1 MSIFVSILFRKTI
14 TYLVI
19 LLAFVLG
26 AGGSLLMAQ
35 VPTGSI
41 VGTVVDQQGL
51 PVEAVTVTLTNQGT
65 NYVYNAVTAS
75 NGGYQFRSIGDGM
88 YLVSAS
94 KEGFKNA
101 AVQNIKLDAATEYSV
116 PPIKLEVGTKTETV
130 TVEGGA
136 EVVNTTN
143 AEQTGTV
150 EKKQI
155 DELPIL
161 DRNPLALLSLQP
173 GVANSGPNGA
183 MVTTINGQR
192 STFSTL
198 TLDGI
203 NIQDNFIRENDLD
216 FSPNLPFLSQT
227 QEFTVTQQN
236 GDVDKGGSSSVTLV
250 TPKGT
255 NDWHGTGFW
264 FYRSNNWSAND
275 WFNGASGVPKPFLL
289 QNQGGGNIGGPIIKN
304 KLFIYGYYELLRL
317 RNTTPVNTTILSP
330 AIQTALAASN
340 PTLPFTYQPVDS
352 TTGAPVGNPVT
363 TDLLQI
369 PGGPPGGWTVDP
381 TMLAMIKSIPMTP
394 NNTRVGDGVNLLGY
408 QFNKRNDNSRD
419 NTGVRVDYNLNDRNT
434 FSATYN
440 WNRNFV
446 DRPDPGIDQ
455 SFSLVPFVFNDDH
468 INFLSTSWRWNPK
481 ATVTNEVRFGFNFA
495 PAYFLTTQNFSSGT
509 LIDSLNTPG
518 FLPFTNP
525 NPNFLPQGRTAHTW
539 VWQDNAT
546 WIHGNHLFKFG
557 GQFERVAILV
567 TNSAGIYPTL
577 ELGFAPNNS
586 FGPSPSNFPGPA
598 GTQAGTADFDNGS
611 ALLASVAG
619 VLSNVSQTFNVTS
632 QTSGYVNRA
641 PQNNNF
647 SQNDFALYISDNWR
661 ATRKLTVNFGV
672 RWEDFSPVNEKHGLT
687 LLPVIPL
694 GQTASQVL
702 LSDATVD
709 FAGGPSQRGL
719 YNNFLGGFSP
729 NIGVAWD
736 PFGDG
741 KTSVRAGFSMN
752 YVNDAFFTAAQNAV
766 TGNAG
771 LATTATADPVG
782 LNGPTVSNPVGVA
795 VPSFQIPTTF
805 SQNAALLG
813 VANNIGYAI
822 DPNIKPPYVLQ
833 WNLSV
838 QRDLGAG
845 TSLTVSYVGNHG
857 VGLFRALDVNQVL
870 LNQNGFLA
878 DFQRARQ
885 NGFIAQGLPANDPR
899 CGGAGT
905 ATQCGQFNPLY
916 NPNLPGSQPLSIFPN
931 ICGPGAL
938 GFIGP
943 PDYSGLAF
951 LNNDI
956 LTGAFGD
963 LADVYNYSQCNPT
976 DSAGNT
982 LTNFFAPNDLI
993 RGGDMLKNT
1002 SFSSYNAGVVA
1013 LQRRLSKGLYFQLSY
1028 VFGKVMTDYG
1038 TGTSIGS
1045 DQSRFLP
1052 YLNNADPRFERS
1064 RAPFDITQQ
1073 FKANFTYE
1081 LPIGQGHKLSSDNKF
1096 MRMLLDG
1103 WQTGSIFTW
1112 QSGAPYSI
1120 ISGQPTLNRAGLR
1133 SSHNTAVATL
1143 GHGQISN
1150 DLGVFKQDGGV
1161 VYLINPKL
1169 VSSDGTGAPASPQLA
1184 CDPAV
1189 PGGFCNPQPGE
1200 VGNLQLYAFNGPS
1213 YFNWDLSATKLFH
1226 VTEKVSLSFR
1236 TDAFN
1241 VLNHPTFAPP
1251 VDANGNASMDINSQ
1265 QFGQSIA
1272 TISNPRILQMSLTV
1286 KF

>member
-1 MSIFVSILFRKTI
+1 MSLFVSVLFRKTF
-14 TYLVI
+14 TYLIISVG
-19 LLAFVLG
+19 LLLG
-26 AGGSLLMAQ
+26 VGGSLVLAQ

-41 VGTVVDQQGL
+41 VGTVVDPQGL
-51 PVEAVTVTLTNQGT
+51 PVEGASVTLTNQGT
-65 NYVYNAVTAS
+65 NYLYHALTGS

-155 DELPIL
+155 DDLPIL
-161 DRNPLALLSLQP
+161 DRNPLNLLSLQP
-173 GVANSGPNGA
+173 GVANSGPNGS

-192 STFSTL
+192 SSFSTL

-203 NIQDNFIRENDLD
+203 NIQDNFIRENTLD
-216 FSPNLPFLSQT
+216 FSPNQPLLSQT

-236 GDVDKGGSSSVTLV
+236 GDVDKAGSSSVSLV

-255 NDWHGTGFW
+255 NNWHGSAFW
-264 FYRSNNWSAND
+264 YYRSNSWKAND
-275 WFNGASGVPKPFLL
+275 WFNAASDVPVPFLL

-317 RNTTPVNTTILSP
+317 RATTPVNTTILSP
-330 AIQTALAASN
+330 AIQAALAAPN
-340 PTLPFTYQPVDS
+340 PTLPFTYQPVDA
-352 TTGAPVGNPVT
+352 TTGSPVGNPVT
-363 TDLLQI
+363 TNLLQI
-369 PGGPPGGWTVDP
+369 PGGPAGGWTVDP
-381 TMLAMIKSIPMTP
+381 TMLALIQSVPATA
-394 NNTRVGDGVNLLGY
+394 NNNRVGDGVNLLGY

-440 WNRNFV
+440 WNRDFV
-446 DRPDPGIDQ
+446 DRPDLDT
-455 SFSLVPFVFNDDH
+455 SFSTVPLISNDDH
-468 INFLSTSWRWNPK
+468 INFLSTAWRWNPK

-509 LIDSLNTPG
+509 VIDSFDTPG

-525 NPNFLPQGRTAHTW
+525 NPNFFPQGRNTHTW

-557 GQFERVAILV
+557 GQFERVTIFV
-567 TNSAGIYPTL
+567 TNSLGIYPTL

-586 FGPSPSNFPGPA
+586 FGPSPANFPGPP

-611 ALLASVAG
+611 ALLSSVAG
-619 VLSNVSQTFNVTS
+619 VLNNVSQTFNVTS

-647 SQNDFALYISDNWR
+647 SQNDFALYIADNWR

-672 RWEDFSPVNEKHGLT
+672 RWEDFSAVNEKQGLT

-694 GQTASQVL
+694 GQTPAQVL
-702 LSDATVD
+702 LSDATID
-709 FAGGPSQRGL
+709 FAGGPSKRGL
-719 YNNFLGGFSP
+719 YNSFLGGFSP

-813 VANNIGYAI
+813 VANNIGYSI

-857 VGLFRALDVNQVL
+857 VGLFRAVDVNQVL

-878 DFQRARQ
+878 DFKRARQ
-885 NGFIAQGLPANDPR
+885 NGFIAQAVSATDKTR

-916 NPNLPGSQPLSIFPN
+916 NPNLPGSQQLSIFPS
-931 ICGPGAL
+931 ICGPGQS

-943 PDYSGLAF
+943 TDLNGLAF

-963 LADVYNYSQCNPT
+963 LADVYHYSQCNPS

-982 LTNFFAPNDLI
+982 IPNFFAPSDLI
-993 RGGDMLKNT
+993 RGGDLLKNT
-1002 SFSSYNAGVVA
+1002 SFSSYNAGVVQ
-1013 LQRRLSKGLYFQLSY
+1013 LQRRLSKGLYFQTSY
-1028 VFGKVMTDYG
+1028 VFSKVMTDYG
-1038 TGTSIGS
+1038 TGTSTGT

-1052 YLNNADPRFERS
+1052 YLNNADPRFEKS

-1103 WQTGSIFTW
+1103 WQTGAIFTW

-1120 ISGQPTLNRAGLR
+1120 ISGQPTLNRSGLR

-1169 VSSDGTGAPASPQLA
+1169 VSSDGTGAPASPQLDCA
-1184 CDPAV
+1184 PAV

-1226 VTEKVSLSFR
+1226 VTERVSLSFR

-1251 VDANGNASMDINSQ
+1251 VDTNGNASMDINSQ

-1272 TISNPRILQMSLTV
+1272 TISNPRILQMSLTL

>member
-1 MSIFVSILFRKTI
+1 MRLIPSVSFLKSVYFLAILI
-14 TYLVI
+14 GL
-19 LLAFVLG
+19 VLG
-26 AGGSLLMAQ
+26 AGGDLAMAQ

-41 VGTVVDQQGL
+41 VGTVVDPQGL
-51 PVEAVTVTLTNQGT
+51 PVENAEVTLTNQGT
-65 NYVYNAVTAS
+65 NYVYHAVTGS

-88 YLVSAS
+88 YLASAA
-94 KEGFKNA
+94 KEGFKNGA
-101 AVQNIKLDAATEYSV
+101 IQNIKLDASTEYSV

-150 EKKQI
+150 EKQQI
-155 DELPIL
+155 DDLPIL
-161 DRNPLALLSLQP
+161 DRNPLNLLSLQP
-173 GVANSGPNGA
+173 GVANSGPNGS

-192 STFSTL
+192 SSFSTL

-203 NIQDNFIRENDLD
+203 NIQDNFIRENTLD
-216 FSPNLPFLSQT
+216 FSPNQPLLSQT

-236 GDVDKGGSSSVTLV
+236 GDVDKGGSSSVSLV

-255 NDWHGTGFW
+255 NNWHGSGFW
-264 FYRSNNWSAND
+264 YYRSNNWSAND
-275 WFNGASGVPKPFLL
+275 WFNGASGVAKPFLL

-317 RNTTPVNTTILSP
+317 RNTIPVNTTILSP
-330 AIQTALAASN
+330 TIQAALAAPS
-340 PTLPFTYQPVDS
+340 PSLPFTYQPVDA
-352 TTGAPVGNPVT
+352 TTGAPVGGPVT

-369 PGGPPGGWTVDP
+369 PGGPAGGWTVDP
-381 TMLAMIKSIPMTP
+381 TMLALIKSVPVTA

-419 NTGVRVDYNLNDRNT
+419 NTGVRVDYNLNERNT

-440 WNRNFV
+440 WNRDFV
-446 DRPDPGIDQ
+446 DRPDIDT
-455 SFSLVPFVFNDDH
+455 SFTTVPLVNNDDH
-468 INFLSTSWRWNPK
+468 INFLSTAWRWNPK

-495 PAYFLTTQNFSSGT
+495 PAYFLTAQNFSSGT

-525 NPNFLPQGRTAHTW
+525 NPNFLPQGRNTHTW

-546 WIHGNHLFKFG
+546 WIHDNHLFKFG
-557 GQFERVAILV
+557 GQFQRATVLE
-567 TNSAGIYPTL
+567 TNSLGIYPTL
-577 ELGFAPNNS
+577 QLGFAPNNS
-586 FGPSPSNFPGPA
+586 FGPSPANFPGPA
-598 GTQAGTADFDNGS
+598 GTEASSADFDNGS
-611 ALLASVAG
+611 ALLASVGG

-632 QTSGYVNRA
+632 QTSGYVNQA
-641 PQNNNF
+641 PQSNNF
-647 SQNDFALYISDNWR
+647 SQNDFALYIADNWR

-687 LLPVIPL
+687 LLPEIPL
-694 GQTASQVL
+694 GQTAEQVL
-702 LSDATVD
+702 LSDATIN
-709 FAGGPSQRGL
+709 FAGGPSKRGL

-741 KTSVRAGFSMN
+741 KTAVRAGFSMN
-752 YVNDAFFTAAQNAV
+752 YVNDSFFTAAQNAV
-766 TGNAG
+766 AGNAG
-771 LATTATADPVG
+771 LSTTATADPVG

-813 VANNIGYAI
+813 IANNVGYAI
-822 DPNIKPPYVLQ
+822 DPNIKPPYVMQ

-857 VGLFRALDVNQVL
+857 VGLFRAVDVNQVL
-870 LNQNGFLA
+870 LNQNGFLG

-885 NGFIAQGLPANDPR
+885 NGFIAQSVAATDPR

-916 NPNLPGSQPLSIFPN
+916 NPNLPGSQPLTIFPN
-931 ICGPGAL
+931 ICGTGAL

-943 PDYSGLAF
+943 TDYSGLAF

-963 LADVYNYSQCNPT
+963 LADIYHYSECNPT
-976 DSAGNT
+976 DSSGNT
-982 LTNFFAPNDLI
+982 IANFFAPNDLI
-993 RGGDMLKNT
+993 RGGDLLKNT
-1002 SFSSYNAGVVA
+1002 SFSSYNAGVVE
-1013 LQRRLSKGLYFQLSY
+1013 LQRRLSKGLYFQASY
-1028 VFGKVMTDYG
+1028 VYSKVMTDYG
-1038 TGTSIGS
+1038 TGTSTGS

-1052 YLNNADPRFERS
+1052 FLNNADPRFEKA

-1096 MRMLLDG
+1096 MRALLDG

-1112 QSGAPYSI
+1112 QTGAPFSI
-1120 ISGQPTLNRAGLR
+1120 ISGQPTLNRSGVR

-1150 DLGVFKQDGGV
+1150 DLGVFKQAGGV

-1200 VGNLQLYAFNGPS
+1200 VGNLQLYAFNGPT

-1251 VDANGNASMDINSQ
+1251 VDTNGNASMDINSQ
-1265 QFGQSIA
+1265 QFGQSTA